1 MQPVIVAG
9 PDTET
14 GPATGSVR
22 RPGRPRSE
30 QVEQAII
37 EATLDLFAEKGFEG
51 VCVELVAARAG
62 VGKATIY
69 RRWPNKEELLL
80 AALGSLKSPL
90 PEPEGVSVRDDL
102 LAMVEVMCADKA
114 DPRKARRYALLL
126 GEGEKYPRLMARYR
140 ETVVEPRR
148 DVIRSVIR
156 HGIETGELRADTD
169 LEVAVL
175 ALSGAVMAREKS
187 ADGTFNGDFAARVVD
202 GLLLG
207 LSPRT
212 PRLAAGA
219 WISRRTPA
227 VVSDSRRRADRAPAR
242 VRAGPRRTGASRRR
256 VMDKLGVSRRQ
267 ELGPL
272 LQ

>member
-1 MQPVIVAG
+1 MEPVTVLDPDTGSGPGPGDSRTAGSAG
-9 PDTET
+9 P
-14 GPATGSVR
+14 GR

-30 QVEQAII
+30 QAEQAII

-90 PEPEGVSVRDDL
+90 PDPKGVSVRDDL
-102 LAMVEVMCADKA
+102 VAMVEVMCADKA

-126 GEGEKYPRLMARYR
+126 GEGEKYPRLMARYK

-148 DVIRSVIR
+148 EVIRSVIR
-156 HGIETGELRADTD
+156 RGIETGELRADTD
-169 LEVAVL
+169 VEVAVL
-175 ALSGAVMAREKS
+175 ALSGTVMAREKS
-187 ADGTFNGDFAARVVD
+187 ADRMFNGDFAARVVD

-207 LSPRT
+207 LAART
-212 PRLAAGA
+212 PR
-219 WISRRTPA
+219 
-227 VVSDSRRRADRAPAR
+227 
-242 VRAGPRRTGASRRR
+242 
-256 VMDKLGVSRRQ
+256 
-267 ELGPL
+267 
-272 LQ
+272 